1 MSEAV
6 QLAFI
11 AMLQSWGDNFIKIL
25 PTLTT
30 AAGTA
35 IVLVGGWWIGRTVKK
50 HGEVVV
56 QRLDRVETAATT
68 SAKDAALMVVGAE
81 RNGFKN
87 GIQEGVKQA
96 TSEFN
101 SLPQA
106 LSPRPFKP
114 ESTDVFMRRTDP

>member
-11 AMLQSWGDNFIKIL
+11 TMLQSWGDNFIKIL

-50 HGEVVV
+50 QGEVVV
-56 QRLDRVETAATT
+56 KRLGQVEAVAVT
-68 SAKDAALMVVGAE
+68 SAKDADERAAGAE
-81 RNGFKN
+81 RNGVKM
-87 GIQEGVKQA
+87 GIDIGVEKERKRA
-96 TSEFN
+96 SDFGTLRSD
-101 SLPQA
+101 
-106 LSPRPFKP
+106 FKP
-114 ESTDVFMRRTDP
+114 MDTNTFMAGPEK